1 MLASKKYYHCD
12 PKGGKRKVEDDGYK
26 IIIPSRRM
34 ELYCFEQEWVTVLLR
49 QMGQILRSFCKH
61 DEDSDTKCCLNKDY
75 PIHHEQDRT
84 FSEEEL
90 SVGNDM

>member
-1 MLASKKYYHCD
+1 M
-12 PKGGKRKVEDDGYK
+12 
-26 IIIPSRRM
+26 
-34 ELYCFEQEWVTVLLR
+34 TVLLR

-75 PIHHEQDRT
+75 PIHHEQDRM